1 MSSVNPTTLPNMSL
15 ADRLSRGCL
24 PAGTGDS
31 LDTFKALSP
40 ERMDATP
47 ISFGKAH
54 LGKTYRQMW
63 DQEIHWVQWFVRT
76 FESSGKLEHQ
86 KLIHYVTMM
95 VERMELETES
105 EFRQLPQP
113 KVKAKAKSMPAHTV
127 PLNPKAEEEEEA
139 WMESMPLYVP
149 MNVNTENIHALQQHT
164 ENIHALQHRMSGVEN
179 AVGEILNLLRSQ
191 K

>member
-40 ERMDATP
+40 EQMDATP

-63 DQEIHWVQWFVRT
+63 DQEVHCVQWFVRT

-105 EFRQLPQP
+105 EFRQVPQP

-127 PLNPKAEEEEEA
+127 PLNPKTEEEEEA

>member
-1 MSSVNPTTLPNMSL
+1 VSSVNPTTLPTMSL
-15 ADRLSRGCL
+15 ADRLSRVCT
-24 PAGTGDS
+24 PAETGES
-31 LDTFKALSP
+31 LDAFKTLP
-40 ERMDATP
+40 LEQMDATP

-54 LGKTYRQMW
+54 LGKTYRQVW
-63 DQEIHWVQWFVRT
+63 DQEIRWVQWFVRT
-76 FESSGKLEHQ
+76 FEGSGKLEHQ

-95 VERMELETES
+95 VERVELETES

-127 PLNPKAEEEEEA
+127 PIDPEAEEEEEA
-139 WMESMPLYVP
+139 WLQAEMESMPTYMP
-149 MNVNTENIHALQQHT
+149 ENVNT

-191 K
+191 N